1 MTIEF
6 SNFSFRYESLDKPTL
21 KNINLRI
28 EKGEKIVII
37 GPSGSGKSTLGQCLN
52 GLIPHA
58 IKGETS
64 GQLTIN
70 GQDTAPFDM
79 HQFTEQV
86 GTVLQ
91 DTDSQFVGLSI
102 GEDIA
107 FALENQLM
115 SNIDM
120 YPLVKATAKMVDLEQ
135 MLDRSPHDLSGGQK
149 QRVSLAGI
157 LVDDVDILLFDE
169 PLAALDPKTG
179 KKTIEIIDDLHRETG
194 KTIIIIEHR
203 LEDVL
208 HRSVDRIILM
218 ESGEIIA
225 DTTPDEILASPLLEE
240 YGIREPLYLSAL
252 KEAGCAIEGNA
263 KPSSL
268 STLPLAQ
275 YQTAV
280 SAWFEASKATNV
292 EKQAETLLAVRN
304 LTYSYDGEKNALED
318 VSFDVKRG
326 EFVSVLGK
334 NGSGKSTITKLVMG
348 VIEPDQGSMILNGQ
362 DLNELTIFE
371 RSQKVGV
378 VMQNP
383 NHMISHHMIFDE
395 VAFGLRNRGV
405 EEKQVE
411 AKVLE
416 VLELCGLS
424 KYRHWPIE
432 ALSYGQKKRV
442 TIASILAL
450 EPELLI
456 LDEPTAGQDY
466 RNYTSILSFIE
477 KLNRELGITVM
488 IISHDMHLV
497 LEYTTRSIVIADSK
511 LVADAPMT
519 EVFSSPALLD
529 QANLA
534 TTSLYEL
541 ATELGIKNTNDFMQ
555 HFIDVE
561 KACRERENKSDIQA
575 SEAQDSQNNDAK
587 DIEKVVA

>member
-1 MTIEF
+1 MAIEF
-6 SNFSFRYESLDKPTL
+6 SDFSFRYESLDKPTL
-21 KNINLRI
+21 KHINLRI

-58 IKGETS
+58 IKGEVS
-64 GQLTIN
+64 GKLYID
-70 GQDTAPFDM
+70 GKDSARLELHHM
-79 HQFTEQV
+79 TEQI

-91 DTDSQFVGLSI
+91 DTDSQFVGLST

-107 FALENQLM
+107 FALENQCT

-120 YPLVKATAKMVDLEQ
+120 YPVVKSTAKMVELEE

-157 LVDDVDILLFDE
+157 LVDDVDTLLFDE

-179 KKTIEIIDDLHRETG
+179 RKTIEIIDQLHKESG
-194 KTIIIIEHR
+194 KTVVIIEHR

-208 HRSVDRIILM
+208 HRPVDRIIMM
-218 ESGEIIA
+218 EQGGIVA
-225 DTTPDEILASPLLEE
+225 DMTPNELLASSLLAEH
-240 YGIREPLYLSAL
+240 GIREPLYLSAL
-252 KEAGCAIEGNA
+252 KAAGCEVNESDRPASLQSLDVTQFRAQFSLWGN
-263 KPSSL
+263 
-268 STLPLAQ
+268 
-275 YQTAV
+275 QTAD
-280 SAWFEASKATNV
+280 T
-292 EKQAETLLAVRN
+292 KQSLKSETLLHVDN
-304 LTYSYDGEKNALED
+304 LSYSYDGEKNALDEI
-318 VSFDVKRG
+318 SFSVKRG
-326 EFVSVLGK
+326 EFISILGK
-334 NGSGKSTITKLVMG
+334 NGSGKSTITKLIMG
-348 VIEPDQGSMILNGQ
+348 VIQPDAGRIEFAGQ
-362 DLNELTIFE
+362 DLQQLSIFE
-371 RSQKVGV
+371 RSQKIGV

-395 VAFGLRNRGV
+395 IAFGLKNKGLDEQAI
-405 EEKQVE
+405 EEKVTQT
-411 AKVLE
+411 
-416 VLELCGLS
+416 LELCGLS

-466 RNYTSILSFIE
+466 RNYTSMLSFIA

-497 LEYTTRSIVIADSK
+497 LEYTQRSIVISDSK
-511 LVADAPMT
+511 LIADAPMT
-519 EVFSSPALLD
+519 QVFSAPQLLD
-529 QANLA
+529 QANLT

-541 ATELGIKNTNDFMQ
+541 ADKLAIANKDAFMQ
-555 HFIDVE
+555 YFIQHEGHAV
-561 KACRERENKSDIQA
+561 
-575 SEAQDSQNNDAK
+575 
-587 DIEKVVA
+587 

>member
-1 MTIEF
+1 MAIEF
-6 SNFSFRYESLDKPTL
+6 SDFSFRYESLDKPTL
-21 KNINLRI
+21 KHINLRI

-58 IKGETS
+58 IKGEVS
-64 GQLTIN
+64 GKLYID
-70 GQDTAPFDM
+70 GQDSAQLELHHM
-79 HQFTEQV
+79 TEQI

-107 FALENQLM
+107 FAMENQCT

-120 YPLVKATAKMVDLEQ
+120 YPVVKSTAKMVELEE

-157 LVDDVDILLFDE
+157 LVDDVDTLLFDE

-179 KKTIEIIDDLHRETG
+179 RKTIEIIDQLHKESG
-194 KTIIIIEHR
+194 KTVVIIEHR

-208 HRSVDRIILM
+208 HRPVDRIIMM
-218 ESGEIIA
+218 EQGGIVA
-225 DTTPDEILASPLLEE
+225 DMTPNELLASSLLAEH
-240 YGIREPLYLSAL
+240 GIREPLYLSAL
-252 KEAGCAIEGNA
+252 KAAGCEVNESDRPASLQSLDVTQFRAQFSHWGN
-263 KPSSL
+263 
-268 STLPLAQ
+268 
-275 YQTAV
+275 QTADTKR
-280 SAWFEASKATNV
+280 SLES
-292 EKQAETLLAVRN
+292 ETLLHVDN
-304 LTYSYDGEKNALED
+304 LSYSYDGEKNALDEI
-318 VSFDVKRG
+318 SFSVKRG
-326 EFVSVLGK
+326 EFISILGK
-334 NGSGKSTITKLVMG
+334 NGSGKSTITKLIMG
-348 VIEPDQGSMILNGQ
+348 VIQPDAGRIEFAGQ
-362 DLNELTIFE
+362 DLQQLSIFE
-371 RSQKVGV
+371 RSQKIGV

-395 VAFGLRNRGV
+395 IAFGLKNKGLDEQAI
-405 EEKQVE
+405 EEKVTQT
-411 AKVLE
+411 
-416 VLELCGLS
+416 LELCGLS

-466 RNYTSILSFIE
+466 RNYTSMLNFIA

-497 LEYTTRSIVIADSK
+497 LEYTQRSIVISDSK
-511 LVADAPMT
+511 LIADAPMT
-519 EVFSSPALLD
+519 QVFSAPQLLD
-529 QANLA
+529 QANLT

-541 ATELGIKNTNDFMQ
+541 ADKLAITNKDAFMQ
-555 HFIDVE
+555 YFIQHEGHPV
-561 KACRERENKSDIQA
+561 
-575 SEAQDSQNNDAK
+575 
-587 DIEKVVA
+587 

>member
-21 KNINLRI
+21 RNINLRI

-58 IKGETS
+58 IKGEVS
-64 GQLTIN
+64 GSLTIN
-70 GQDTAPFDM
+70 GQETATFAM

-107 FALENQLM
+107 FALENQLTA
-115 SNIDM
+115 NIEM
-120 YPLVKATAKMVDLEQ
+120 YSLVKATAKMVDLEQ
-135 MLDRSPHDLSGGQK
+135 MLQRSPHDLSGGQK

-179 KKTIEIIDDLHRETG
+179 KRTIEIIDELHRKTG
-194 KTIIIIEHR
+194 KTVVIIEHR

-208 HRSVDRIILM
+208 HRHVDRIILM
-218 ESGEIIA
+218 EGGEIMA
-225 DTTPDEILASPLLEE
+225 DTTPDELLASPLLAQ
-240 YGIREPLYLSAL
+240 YGIREPLYLTAL
-252 KEAGCAIEGNA
+252 KSAGCHLALDDH
-263 KPSSL
+263 PSSL
-268 STLPLAQ
+268 SELPLAN
-275 YQTAV
+275 YQHAM
-280 SAWFEASKATNV
+280 ADWFH
-292 EKQAETLLAVRN
+292 QANTTSNHIRSETLLDVRN
-304 LTYSYDGEKNALED
+304 LTYSYDGEKNALEG
-318 VSFDVKRG
+318 VSFNVQRG
-326 EFVSVLGK
+326 EFVSILGK
-334 NGSGKSTITKLVMG
+334 NGSGKSTITKLIMG
-348 VIEPDQGSMILNGQ
+348 VIEPDDGTMHLNGQ
-362 DLNELTIFE
+362 DLSELTIFE

-395 VAFGLRNRGV
+395 VAFGLRNRGWD
-405 EEKQVE
+405 EQQVND
-411 AKVLE
+411 KVLA

-466 RNYTSILSFIE
+466 RNYTSMLSFIE
-477 KLNRELGITVM
+477 KLNRELGITVV

-497 LEYTTRSIVIADSK
+497 LEYTTRSIVIADSQ

-519 EVFSSPALLD
+519 DVFSNPALLD
-529 QANLA
+529 RANLT

-541 ATELGIKNTNDFMQ
+541 ATRLNIAETNAFMQ

-561 KACRERENKSDIQA
+561 KASRLEKTVERN
-575 SEAQDSQNNDAK
+575 
-587 DIEKVVA
+587 VA

>member
-225 DTTPDEILASPLLEE
+225 DTTSDEILASPLLEE

-395 VAFGLRNRGV
+395 VGFGLRNRGV

-466 RNYTSILSFIE
+466 RNYTSMLSFIE

-511 LVADAPMT
+511 LIADAPMT

-561 KACRERENKSDIQA
+561 KARRERENNADVQT

-587 DIEKVVA
+587 NIEKVVA

>member
-21 KNINLRI
+21 RNINLRI

-58 IKGETS
+58 IKGEVS
-64 GQLTIN
+64 GSLTIN
-70 GQDTAPFDM
+70 GQETATFAM

-107 FALENQLM
+107 FALENQLTA
-115 SNIDM
+115 NIEM
-120 YPLVKATAKMVDLEQ
+120 YSLVKATAKMVDLEQ
-135 MLDRSPHDLSGGQK
+135 MLQRSPHDLSGGQK

-179 KKTIEIIDDLHRETG
+179 KRTIEIIDELHRKTG
-194 KTIIIIEHR
+194 KTVVIIEHR

-208 HRSVDRIILM
+208 HRHVDRIILM
-218 ESGEIIA
+218 EGGEIMA
-225 DTTPDEILASPLLEE
+225 DTTPDELLASPLLAQ
-240 YGIREPLYLSAL
+240 YGIREPLYLTAL
-252 KEAGCAIEGNA
+252 KSAGCHLALDDH
-263 KPSSL
+263 PSSL
-268 STLPLAQ
+268 SKLPLAN
-275 YQTAV
+275 YQHAMTD
-280 SAWFEASKATNV
+280 WFD
-292 EKQAETLLAVRN
+292 QANTTSNHIRSETLLDVRN
-304 LTYSYDGEKNALED
+304 LTYSYDGEKNVLEG
-318 VSFDVKRG
+318 VSFNVQRG
-326 EFVSVLGK
+326 EFVSILGK
-334 NGSGKSTITKLVMG
+334 NGSGKSTITKLIMG
-348 VIEPDQGSMILNGQ
+348 VIEPDDGAMYLNGQ
-362 DLNELTIFE
+362 DLSELTIFE

-395 VAFGLRNRGV
+395 VAFGLRNRGWD
-405 EEKQVE
+405 EQQVND
-411 AKVLE
+411 KVLE

-466 RNYTSILSFIE
+466 RNYTSMLSFIE
-477 KLNRELGITVM
+477 KLNRELGITVV

-497 LEYTTRSIVIADSK
+497 LEYTTRSIVIADSQ

-519 EVFSSPALLD
+519 DVFSNPALLD
-529 QANLA
+529 RANLT

-541 ATELGIKNTNDFMQ
+541 ATRLNMAETNAFMQ

-561 KACRERENKSDIQA
+561 KASRLEKTVERN
-575 SEAQDSQNNDAK
+575 
-587 DIEKVVA
+587 VA

>member
-64 GQLTIN
+64 GKLTIN

-107 FALENQLM
+107 FALENQLL

-120 YPLVKATAKMVDLEQ
+120 YPLVKATARMVDLEQ

-179 KKTIEIIDDLHRETG
+179 KKTIEIIDDLHQKTG
-194 KTIIIIEHR
+194 KTIVIIEHR

-208 HRSVDRIILM
+208 HRSVDRVILM

-225 DTTPDEILASPLLEE
+225 DSTPDEILASPLLEE

-252 KEAGCAIEGNA
+252 KEAGCAIEGEA

-268 STLPLAQ
+268 NTLPLLQ
-275 YQTAV
+275 YQSAV
-280 SAWFEASKATNV
+280 NTWFETSQVAEVATPTD
-292 EKQAETLLAVRN
+292 TLLEVRD
-304 LTYSYDGEKNALED
+304 LTYSYDGEKNALEG

-326 EFVSVLGK
+326 EFLSVLGK

-348 VIEPDQGSMILNGQ
+348 VIEPDNGSMILNGQ
-362 DLNELTIFE
+362 DLNELSIFE

-405 EEKQVE
+405 EEKQIE
-411 AKVLE
+411 AKVLA
-416 VLELCGLS
+416 VLALCGLS

-466 RNYTSILSFIE
+466 RNYTSMLSFIE

-511 LVADAPMT
+511 LIADAPMT
-519 EVFSSPALLD
+519 EVFSNPVLLD
-529 QANLA
+529 QANLT

-541 ATELGIKNTNDFMQ
+541 ATQLNIENTNGFMQ

-561 KACRERENKSDIQA
+561 KTHRSNLA
-575 SEAQDSQNNDAK
+575 AQTLTSNDSSGN
-587 DIEKVVA
+587 ESLESVVA

>member
-58 IKGETS
+58 IKGEVTGS
-64 GQLTIN
+64 LTIN
-70 GQDTAPFDM
+70 GLDTAPFDM
-79 HQFTEQV
+79 HQYTEQV

-120 YPLVKATAKMVDLEQ
+120 YPLVKATAKMVDLDQ
-135 MLDRSPHDLSGGQK
+135 MLKRSPHDLSGGQK

-194 KTIIIIEHR
+194 KTIVIIEHR

-208 HRSVDRIILM
+208 HRSVDRVILM

-225 DTTPDEILASPLLEE
+225 DTTPDELLASPLLAE

-252 KEAGCAIEGNA
+252 KTAGCSVECDT
-263 KPSSL
+263 KPSKL
-268 STLPLAQ
+268 TTLPLEQ
-275 YQTAV
+275 YKPTV
-280 SAWFEASKATNV
+280 NAWFEASQTDSSNT
-292 EKQAETLLAVRN
+292 QADILLEVRN

-318 VSFDVKRG
+318 VSFNVKRG

-348 VIEPDQGSMILNGQ
+348 VVEPDNGTMMLNGQ
-362 DLNELTIFE
+362 DLSELTIFE

-395 VAFGLRNRGV
+395 IAFGLRNRGV
-405 EEKQVE
+405 DEQQIQI
-411 AKVLE
+411 KVLE

-466 RNYTSILSFIE
+466 RNYTSMLSFIE
-477 KLNRELGITVM
+477 RLNRELGITVM

-511 LVADAPMT
+511 LIADAPMT
-519 EVFSSPALLD
+519 QVFSNPTLLD
-529 QANLA
+529 QANLT
-534 TTSLYEL
+534 TTSLYDL
-541 ATELGIKNTNDFMQ
+541 AIELGIEDTNGFMQ
-555 HFIDVE
+555 HFIDAE
-561 KACRERENKSDIQA
+561 KANRAKTTHPSKSVEN
-575 SEAQDSQNNDAK
+575 EN
-587 DIEKVVA
+587 IENVVA

>member
-1 MTIEF
+1 MTIAF

-58 IKGETS
+58 IKGEVTGKLEIAS
-64 GQLTIN
+64 
-70 GQDTAPFDM
+70 QDSAGFSM
-79 HQFTEQV
+79 HDFTEQV

-115 SNIDM
+115 SSIDM
-120 YPLVKATAKMVDLEQ
+120 YPLVKSTAKMVDLAD

-157 LVDDVDILLFDE
+157 LVDEVDTLLFDE
-169 PLAALDPKTG
+169 PLASLDPKTG
-179 KKTIEIIDDLHRETG
+179 KATIEIIDQLHRETN
-194 KTIIIIEHR
+194 KTVIIIEHR

-208 HRSVDRIILM
+208 HRHVDRVILM
-218 ESGEIIA
+218 DQGEIVA
-225 DTTPDEILASPLLEE
+225 DASPDELLASGLLEKH
-240 YGIREPLYLSAL
+240 GIREPLYLSAL
-252 KEAGCAIEGNA
+252 RAAQVPLSDKEPLSNL
-263 KPSSL
+263 KSL
-268 STLPLAQ
+268 DYKAFRPTVQ
-275 YQTAV
+275 N
-280 SAWFEASKATNV
+280 WFNQRPPAPT
-292 EKQAETLLAVRN
+292 EKQYTPLLEVHG

-318 VSFDVKRG
+318 VSFKIGKG
-326 EFVSVLGK
+326 EFVSILGK
-334 NGSGKSTITKLVMG
+334 NGSGKSTITKLIMG
-348 VIEPDQGSMILNGQ
+348 VIEADSGSAYLNGE
-362 DLNELTIFE
+362 DLSTLSIFE

-395 VAFGLRNRGV
+395 VAFGLRNRGIDEASIKEKV
-405 EEKQVE
+405 ES
-411 AKVLE
+411 

-424 KYRHWPIE
+424 KFRHWPIE

-442 TIASILAL
+442 TIAAILVL

-466 RNYTSILSFIE
+466 RNYTSMLAFIQ
-477 KLNRELGITVM
+477 KLNRELGITVV

-511 LVADAPMT
+511 LIANAPMT
-519 EVFSSPALLD
+519 EVFSQPSLLD
-529 QANLA
+529 RANLC
-534 TTSLYEL
+534 TTSIYEL
-541 ATELGIKNTNDFMQ
+541 ATMMKIEDTNAFMQ
-555 HFIDVE
+555 YFIDY
-561 KACRERENKSDIQA
+561 ERSA
-575 SEAQDSQNNDAK
+575 L
-587 DIEKVVA
+587 